1 MNFVIKLF
9 LCLVLFCF
17 LNVVMWWATVIS
29 IKHYSF
35 WIRISKMFEEN
46 KSPYQL
52 KQNTND
58 CLHQNL
64 QLMWNGGIR
73 SCILVE
79 YIASAHV
86 QYSIVDKNQTKFLS
100 EQCKLQKAV
109 PFLMKMQK
117 SAEQISKD
125 RLVFDSKTL
134 QEYSF

>member
-1 MNFVIKLF
+1 
-9 LCLVLFCF
+9 
-17 LNVVMWWATVIS
+17 
-29 IKHYSF
+29 
-35 WIRISKMFEEN
+35 
-46 KSPYQL
+46 
-52 KQNTND
+52 
-58 CLHQNL
+58 
-64 QLMWNGGIR
+64 MWNGGIR

-86 QYSIVDKNQTKFLS
+86 QYLIVDKNQTKFVS